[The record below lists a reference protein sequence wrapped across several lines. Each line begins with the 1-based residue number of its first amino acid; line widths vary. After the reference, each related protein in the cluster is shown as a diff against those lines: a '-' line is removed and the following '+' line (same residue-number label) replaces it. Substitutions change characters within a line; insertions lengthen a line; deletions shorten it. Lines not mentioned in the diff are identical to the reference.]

1 MTWTEEVCANRIQV
15 GRREGEGDGKLV
27 SKTVWRAALHTPGC
41 TAWRSSALLPC
52 RRLHPAGPA
61 TRSDKPRPG
70 PVQVARTQGTRAG
83 LAQVAK
89 RRLLPAPAPRPNS
102 GVGPIALV
110 GALLAASLCWSREG
124 HKLRGRKLPPLL
136 ERLRRLLGGDTGGSA
151 RRSVRAAGPAQPR
164 APPAQQR
171 PPADAVDRRALAAAA
186 AEQRLREQAQV
197 RVFLGSC

>member
-1 MTWTEEVCANRIQV
+1 MTWTEEVCANRI
-15 GRREGEGDGKLV
+15 
-27 SKTVWRAALHTPGC
+27 
-41 TAWRSSALLPC
+41 
-52 RRLHPAGPA
+52 
-61 TRSDKPRPG
+61 
-70 PVQVARTQGTRAG
+70 QVARTQGTRAG

-136 ERLRRLLGGDTGGSA
+136 ERLRRLLGGDTGSSA

-186 AEQRLREQAQV
+186 AEQRLREQAQASLPDV
-197 RVFLGSC
+197 AAVASATASGNSNSKSGSKKKGGKGGGGKKKRR